1 MQKIADKSNELRSLK
16 NSIEMPISIN
26 SLEEW
31 SKKPRN
37 KIEPFNEE
45 ELSRKLNKFAKVQE
59 IDKKIK
65 DLEDKG
71 VQKTIRARVKNI
83 NSTTNAHQITNLV
96 STITSRKQL
105 SKTQK

>member
-31 SKKPRN
+31 SKKPRS

-71 VQKTIRARVKNI
+71 VQKTIGARVKNI
-83 NSTTNAHQITNLV
+83 NSRTNAHQITNLV

>member
-71 VQKTIRARVKNI
+71 VQKTIGARVKKLHNKCSS
-83 NSTTNAHQITNLV
+83 NYQSC
-96 STITSRKQL
+96 
-105 SKTQK
+105 